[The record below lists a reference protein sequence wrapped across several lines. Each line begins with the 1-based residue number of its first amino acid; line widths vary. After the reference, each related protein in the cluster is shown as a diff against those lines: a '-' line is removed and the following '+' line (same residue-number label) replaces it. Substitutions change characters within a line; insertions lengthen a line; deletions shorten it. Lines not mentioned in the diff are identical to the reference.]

1 MVKHNNIIPN
11 QHFHKAWAGGGN
23 LGGRMLKVKCGF
35 KQAPKK
41 HERRV
46 KRAAKAAAVAPRPA
60 SGLLRPIVHSMT
72 RRYSGKVRAGK
83 GFTLQELKD
92 AGINKKLARTIG
104 IAVDPRRTNLSAE
117 GLLANVNRLKE
128 YQSKL
133 VIFPRGSKVKKGDSS
148 KADCKA
154 ASGGDNTA
162 PLMPIA
168 PAIGD
173 SAASPPR
180 GAAGP
185 RGGRVHDAHDDARQ
199 WRWLSARLSAARRAG
214 PPLTSPL

>member
-1 MVKHNNIIPN
+1 
-11 QHFHKAWAGGGN
+11 
-23 LGGRMLKVKCGF
+23 MLKVKCGF

-46 KRAAKAAAVAPRPA
+46 KRAAKAAAIAPRPA

-117 GLLANVNRLKE
+117 GLLANVNRLKA
-128 YQSKL
+128 YQAKL
-133 VIFPRGSKVKKGDSS
+133 VVFPRGTTVKKGDSS
-148 KADCKA
+148 KAECAAVAGALTSGRGRSLVHGCAHRPVALA
-154 ASGGDNTA
+154 ASSAGSETQVASTA
-162 PLMPIA
+162 PEDVEVL
-168 PAIGD
+168 GNE
-173 SAASPPR
+173 
-180 GAAGP
+180 
-185 RGGRVHDAHDDARQ
+185 
-199 WRWLSARLSAARRAG
+199 
-214 PPLTSPL
+214 

>member
-1 MVKHNNIIPN
+1 MVKNNNIIPN

-168 PAIGD
+168 
-173 SAASPPR
+173 AAATPMEY
-180 GAAGP
+180 AAVP
-185 RGGRVHDAHDDARQ
+185 STSVYRDIRIAR
-199 WRWLSARLSAARRAG
+199 SDCRLKGKREKRALDKAKAAAEKKKK
-214 PPLTSPL
+214 